1 MNFKL
6 FLQCSICFYQNQTSN
21 TCIAILLW
29 YVLKCL
35 CIFLPKYLSKTKLW
49 IWWKLNVYMIFFPP
63 QTSDHFMR
71 RERETPV
78 GTANDES
85 MTWHEM
91 CWASFVYLIKICR
104 EGTRPVSFLSKK
116 QWYLFFWSVLINTRY
131 LPSLHILER
140 VQTYKEIIISII
152 SSFSFTPK
160 AQAHSQDHYLAPT
173 DILSIFFYSLS
184 LSLFI
189 ADQRRSLY
197 IFFFFKFCIKKVFAF
212 F

>member
-1 MNFKL
+1 M
-6 FLQCSICFYQNQTSN
+6 S
-21 TCIAILLW
+21 ILLRYW
-29 YVLKCL
+29 NVYVL
-35 CIFLPKYLSKTKLW
+35 IFLPKYLSKTKLW
-49 IWWKLNVYMIFFPP
+49 IWWKLNKYMIFFPH

-173 DILSIFFYSLS
+173 DILSIFFFTLFLSSL
-184 LSLFI
+184 LT
-189 ADQRRSLY
+189 RRSLR
-197 IFFFFKFCIKKVFAF
+197 FFSF
-212 F
+212 

>member
-1 MNFKL
+1 
-6 FLQCSICFYQNQTSN
+6 
-21 TCIAILLW
+21 
-29 YVLKCL
+29 
-35 CIFLPKYLSKTKLW
+35 
-49 IWWKLNVYMIFFPP
+49 MIFFHIRH
-63 QTSDHFMR
+63 QITLWE
-71 RERETPV
+71 ERETPV

-173 DILSIFFYSLS
+173 DILSIFFFLLSFSLHCWPEDHYVFF
-184 LSLFI
+184 LFKI
-189 ADQRRSLY
+189 LYQKSFCLFRSL
-197 IFFFFKFCIKKVFAF
+197 ILEQCLFKDSEVQVREFLAGLKFENLETNLLVQLVQMINIE
-212 F
+212 

>member
-21 TCIAILLW
+21 PCTAILLW

-49 IWWKLNVYMIFFPP
+49 IWWKLNVYMIFFHLRH
-63 QTSDHFMR
+63 QITLWE
-71 RERETPV
+71 ERETPV

-184 LSLFI
+184 SLLT
-189 ADQRRSLY
+189 RRSLS
-197 IFFFFKFCIKKVFAF
+197 FFSF
-212 F
+212 

>member
-1 MNFKL
+1 MNFK
-6 FLQCSICFYQNQTSN
+6 FFPNVVFTICFYQNQTS
-21 TCIAILLW
+21 TILFAI
-29 YVLKCL
+29 LKCL

-49 IWWKLNVYMIFFPP
+49 IWWKLNVYMIFFHIRH
-63 QTSDHFMR
+63 QITLWE
-71 RERETPV
+71 ERETPV

-160 AQAHSQDHYLAPT
+160 ASTQIYSQQVHYLAPT
-173 DILSIFFYSLS
+173 DILSIFFFSLS
-184 LSLFI
+184 KLTK
-189 ADQRRSLY
+189 RSLLS
-197 IFFFFKFCIKKVFAF
+197 FSF
-212 F
+212 

>member
-1 MNFKL
+1 
-6 FLQCSICFYQNQTSN
+6 
-21 TCIAILLW
+21 
-29 YVLKCL
+29 
-35 CIFLPKYLSKTKLW
+35 
-49 IWWKLNVYMIFFPP
+49 MIFFHIRH
-63 QTSDHFMR
+63 QITLWE
-71 RERETPV
+71 ERETPV

-173 DILSIFFYSLS
+173 DILSIFFFYS

-189 ADQRRSLY
+189 ADQK
-197 IFFFFKFCIKKVFAF
+197 IITFFFFLKFCIKKVFAVF
-212 F
+212 EVRFWSNVCSRIQRFKFGNFWQVWNSKTWRQIF

>member
-1 MNFKL
+1 MDCASPPTRVNF
-6 FLQCSICFYQNQTSN
+6 FSHQTSG
-21 TCIAILLW
+21 
-29 YVLKCL
+29 
-35 CIFLPKYLSKTKLW
+35 
-49 IWWKLNVYMIFFPP
+49 
-63 QTSDHFMR
+63 
-71 RERETPV
+71 ETPV

-104 EGTRPVSFLSKK
+104 EG

-131 LPSLHILER
+131 LASLHILER

-173 DILSIFFYSLS
+173 DILSIFFFYS

-189 ADQRRSLY
+189 ADQKIITFFFLFKILSQKSFCLFRSL
-197 IFFFFKFCIKKVFAF
+197 ILEQCLFKDSEVQVREFLAGLKFENLETNLLVQLVQMIIIE
-212 F
+212 

>member
-1 MNFKL
+1 MR
-6 FLQCSICFYQNQTSN
+6 Y
-21 TCIAILLW
+21 W
-29 YVLKCL
+29 
-35 CIFLPKYLSKTKLW
+35 
-49 IWWKLNVYMIFFPP
+49 NVYVYSFQNISQKPNFESGENWMYTWFFS
-63 QTSDHFMR
+63 TSDIR
-71 RERETPV
+71 SLYEKRETPV

-160 AQAHSQDHYLAPT
+160 ASTQIYSQQVHYLAPT
-173 DILSIFFYSLS
+173 DILSIFFFSLS
-184 LSLFI
+184 KLTK
-189 ADQRRSLY
+189 RSLLS
-197 IFFFFKFCIKKVFAF
+197 FSF
-212 F
+212 